1 MPHPEVLQA
10 EMGIEVWECKAVL
23 VVVVF
28 FFSVE
33 IINRYLRV
41 IKRRFTLEV
50 GIKQYS
56 KNLLTIR

>member
-1 MPHPEVLQA
+1 
-10 EMGIEVWECKAVL
+10 MGIEVWECKAVL